1 MLCPDVNL
9 FLPSPGTENREGGDC
24 ERSKIGVGER
34 ATAKAMV
41 LRNKRLLSK
50 SVIGDRKAVIKRL
63 ADTVLLCLQTAAFFP
78 SGRSQIDTGKSEV
91 GSQADL
97 PARPDTRRTL
107 VTPVRG
113 SQVLLRC
120 A

>member
-9 FLPSPGTENREGGDC
+9 FLPFRRIGNREGGEC
-24 ERSKIGVGER
+24 ERSKTGVGER
-34 ATAKAMV
+34 ATAKAMA

-63 ADTVLLCLQTAAFFP
+63 ADTVLPCLQTAAFFP
-78 SGRSQIDTGKSEV
+78 IGRSQIDTGKSEV

-97 PARPDTRRTL
+97 PARPGTRRTF
-107 VTPVRG
+107 VTPFRG